1 ETAVTNEM
9 TVRIPWED
17 LRPGPV
23 GEYVAVVDEDS
34 DGARLH
40 PPVDLDGLEL
50 LAQNGL
56 PPSDGNPQFRQQM
69 LYAVAMKTI
78 RNFERALGRAAHWA
92 PLETTPSPGRR
103 GRPTKARYRRQLR
116 LYPHA
121 MAQGNAHYF
130 RDKGVLFGYFESE
143 SSTPFPGTAVFTCLS
158 QD

>member
-1 ETAVTNEM
+1 MTIDNRQSIPAPVFRKLRVFAVDPGMTARFETAVTNEM

-34 DGARLH
+34 DGALLH
-40 PPVDLDGLEL
+40 PPVDLDSLEL

-78 RNFERALGRAAHWA
+78 RNFERALGRVAH
-92 PLETTPSPGRR
+92 
-103 GRPTKARYRRQLR
+103 
-116 LYPHA
+116 
-121 MAQGNAHYF
+121 
-130 RDKGVLFGYFESE
+130 
-143 SSTPFPGTAVFTCLS
+143 
-158 QD
+158 